1 MAAGF
6 GRSGG
11 AMLRLAFG
19 YLAVAIVVAIGFSS
33 LPDSEPNE
41 RRVAKAARHGT
52 QSERTVPAYAD
63 EADGSAWEG
72 DAWQYDESGWQDD
85 ESGWQDDESGWQD
98 DENAWE
104 DGGYSDDEGQSEEND
119 LEYVIE
125 SGAGGHFVVEAVVNG
140 APVTFLVDTGAS
152 NVVLTMADAER
163 LGFRPETLRFT
174 ERFASAN
181 GEVRAAPV
189 VLRELRIGQFS
200 VFDMPASVNEAP
212 LRVSLL
218 GMSFLRRLHGY
229 GVEDGRLILRW

>member
-19 YLAVAIVVAIGFSS
+19 YLAVAIVVAIGVSS
-33 LPDSEPNE
+33 LPDSEPDE
-41 RRVAKAARHGT
+41 RRVAKAPRHGA
-52 QSERTVPAYAD
+52 QSERSVRAYED
-63 EADGSAWEG
+63 EG
-72 DAWQYDESGWQDD
+72 DESGWEDDDSGWEDASPLEDESYAEDD
-85 ESGWQDDESGWQD
+85 EE
-98 DENAWE
+98 
-104 DGGYSDDEGQSEEND
+104 SEESD

-125 SGAGGHFVVEAVVNG
+125 SGAGGHFVIEAVVNG

-152 NVVLTMADAER
+152 HVVLTMEDAER
-163 LGFRPETLRFT
+163 LGFQPETLRFT

-229 GVEDGRLILRW
+229 SVDNGRLILRW

>member
-1 MAAGF
+1 
-6 GRSGG
+6 
-11 AMLRLAFG
+11 MLRLAFG

-33 LPDSEPNE
+33 LPDGEPNE
-41 RRVAKAARHGT
+41 RRVARPAT
-52 QSERTVPAYAD
+52 QHSGNSEAGRAYED
-63 EADGSAWEG
+63 EGSDESAWE
-72 DAWQYDESGWQDD
+72 DD
-85 ESGWQDDESGWQD
+85 ESAWEDDES
-98 DENAWE
+98 AWE
-104 DGGYSDDEGQSEEND
+104 DETSVDDEGYSEDDNSAESD
-119 LEYVIE
+119 LEYVIQA
-125 SGAGGHFVVEAVVNG
+125 GAGGHFVVEAVVNG

-152 NVVLTMADAER
+152 HVVLTMEDAER
-163 LGFRPETLRFT
+163 VGFRPESLRFT

-189 VLRELRIGQFS
+189 VLRELRVGQFS

>member
-1 MAAGF
+1 
-6 GRSGG
+6 
-11 AMLRLAFG
+11 MLRLAFG

-33 LPDSEPNE
+33 LPDGEPNE
-41 RRVAKAARHGT
+41 RRVAKAAKHGA
-52 QSERTVPAYAD
+52 QSERTVRAYED
-63 EADGSAWEG
+63 EGS
-72 DAWQYDESGWQDD
+72 DESGWEED
-85 ESGWQDDESGWQD
+85 ES
-98 DENAWE
+98 AWE
-104 DGGYSDDEGQSEEND
+104 DETSVDDEGYSEDDNSAESD
-119 LEYVIE
+119 LEYVIQA
-125 SGAGGHFVVEAVVNG
+125 GAGGHFVVEAVVNG

-152 NVVLTMADAER
+152 HVVLTMEDAER
-163 LGFRPETLRFT
+163 VGFRPESLRFT

-189 VLRELRIGQFS
+189 VLRELRVGQFS

>member
-19 YLAVAIVVAIGFSS
+19 YLIVAIVVAIGFSA

-41 RRVAKAARHGT
+41 RRVARPATQHSGNNEAGARPY
-52 QSERTVPAYAD
+52 ED
-63 EADGSAWEG
+63 EGSDESAWEEDESAWEG
-72 DAWQYDESGWQDD
+72 DEGAWEDD
-85 ESGWQDDESGWQD
+85 ES
-98 DENAWE
+98 AWE
-104 DGGYSDDEGQSEEND
+104 DETSVDDEGYSEDDNSAESD
-119 LEYVIE
+119 LEYVIQA
-125 SGAGGHFVVEAVVNG
+125 GAGGHFVVEAVVNG

-152 NVVLTMADAER
+152 SVVLTMEDAER
-163 LGFRPETLRFT
+163 VGFRPESLRFT

-189 VLRELRIGQFS
+189 VLRELRVGQFS

>member
-1 MAAGF
+1 MAAGS

-19 YLAVAIVVAIGFSS
+19 YLIVAIVVAVGFSS

-41 RRVAKAARHGT
+41 GRVAKAARHSAG
-52 QSERTVPAYAD
+52 SERPVRAYED
-63 EADGSAWEG
+63 EG
-72 DAWQYDESGWQDD
+72 DESGWQDESAWED
-85 ESGWQDDESGWQD
+85 DGSGWQDEGD
-98 DENAWE
+98 
-104 DGGYSDDEGQSEEND
+104 SDDESQSEESD

-125 SGAGGHFVVEAVVNG
+125 AGAGGHFVVEAVVNG

-152 NVVLTMADAER
+152 NVVLTMEDAER
-163 LGFRPETLRFT
+163 LGFRHDSLRFS

-189 VLRELRIGQFS
+189 VLRELRVGQFS
-200 VFDMPASVNEAP
+200 VFDLPASVNEAP

-218 GMSFLRRLHGY
+218 GMSFLRQLNGY
-229 GVEDGRLILRW
+229 SVDDGRLILRW